1 MVMNTQIFSILL
13 EDGIA
18 SGAIYALLALT
29 MVLVFATT
37 RILFVSQG
45 EFVTFSGLSFAS
57 FQLGIAP
64 QIVWLV
70 AALAVV
76 VTVLEV
82 ASALRLGKGARLP
95 KLIAIHLAV
104 PLIVVAACLWLA
116 PLKPPVLV
124 QAALSI
130 ALVTALGPAVY
141 RLAFEPVANA
151 SVRTLFVIA
160 IALHF
165 MLQGFGLLFFGAEGY
180 RVDPLIDLDFSLGAT
195 VIKGQALLVLAVLAT
210 LTVALYA
217 FFEYTLLGKALRATA
232 INRIGARIV
241 GIKTPLAGR
250 IAFTLSAFIGGVA
263 GVLAVGSTTLYYDS
277 GLLIG
282 LKAVLGAI
290 CGAML
295 SYPLAIAGAIGVG
308 ILETFSA
315 FWVSAYTEAVV
326 FSALIPVLLWLS
338 FYAMPSEEGQE
349 L

>member
-1 MVMNTQIFSILL
+1 MDPQIFLILL

-45 EFVTFSGLSFAS
+45 EFVTFAALSFAS
-57 FQLGIAP
+57 FQLGAVP
-64 QIVWLV
+64 QIIWLL

-76 VTVLEV
+76 TTVWESI
-82 ASALRLGKGARLP
+82 SAVGEQQVRRIP
-95 KLIAIHLAV
+95 AIVGIYLVIPA
-104 PLIVVAACLWLA
+104 IIVAACLWLA
-116 PLKPPVLV
+116 PLKPPVFV
-124 QAALSI
+124 QAGLSVAI
-130 ALVTALGPAVY
+130 VTALGPLVY
-141 RLAFEPVANA
+141 RIAFQPVANA

-165 MLQGFGLLFFGAEGY
+165 VLQGFGLLFFGAEGY
-180 RVDPLIDLDFSLGAT
+180 RVEPLIDAGVSLGSLL
-195 VIKGQALLVLAVLAT
+195 VKGQAMLILGTLGVLTA
-210 LTVALYA
+210 ALYA

-241 GIKTPLAGR
+241 GIRTPLAGKL
-250 IAFTLSAFIGGVA
+250 AFTLTAFIGA
-263 GVLAVGSTTLYYDS
+263 ISGVLAVGSTTIYYDS

-295 SYPLAIAGAIGVG
+295 SYPIAIVGALGVG
-308 ILETFSA
+308 ILETFGAFWASA
-315 FWVSAYTEAVV
+315 FTEAVV

-338 FYAMPSEEGQE
+338 LYAEPTEEGHE

>member
-1 MVMNTQIFSILL
+1 MDLQIFLILL

-45 EFVTFSGLSFAS
+45 EFVTFAALSFAS
-57 FQLGIAP
+57 FQMGAVP
-64 QIVWLV
+64 QIVWLLG
-70 AALAVV
+70 ALAI
-76 VTVLEV
+76 VTMVWESIAAV
-82 ASALRLGKGARLP
+82 GAQQARRLP
-95 KLIAIHLAV
+95 ALAAIYLVIPAIIIAASI
-104 PLIVVAACLWLA
+104 WLA
-116 PLKPPVLV
+116 PLKPPAFV
-124 QAALSI
+124 QAILSVAI
-130 ALVTALGPAVY
+130 VTTLGPMIY
-141 RLAFEPVANA
+141 RVAFQPVANA

-165 MLQGFGLLFFGAEGY
+165 VLQGFGLLFFGAEGY
-180 RVDPLIDLDFSLGAT
+180 RVEPLIDAGISFGSLL
-195 VIKGQALLVLAVLAT
+195 VKGQAILVLGTLAVLTAS
-210 LTVALYA
+210 LYA
-217 FFEYTLLGKALRATA
+217 FFEYSLLGKALRATA

-241 GIKTPLAGR
+241 GIKTPLAGKV
-250 IAFTLSAFIGGVA
+250 AFTLTAFIGA
-263 GVLAVGSTTLYYDS
+263 ISGVLAVSSTTVYYDS

-295 SYPLAIAGAIGVG
+295 SYPIAIVGALGVG
-308 ILETFSA
+308 ILETFGAFWASA
-315 FWVSAYTEAVV
+315 FTEAVV

-338 FYAMPSEEGQE
+338 FYAEPAEEGHE